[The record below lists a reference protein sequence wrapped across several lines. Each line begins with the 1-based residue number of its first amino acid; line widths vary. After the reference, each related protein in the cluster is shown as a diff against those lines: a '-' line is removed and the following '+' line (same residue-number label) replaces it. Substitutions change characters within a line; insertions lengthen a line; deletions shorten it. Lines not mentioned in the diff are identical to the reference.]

1 MRNKIKELKDK
12 ISLCLLLWKPL
23 RVTDVLTT
31 NDGITMRDYTVR
43 LFGIAVW
50 SRWQQWPTE
59 KDKAIGFTPVG
70 DSLTYV
76 EDE

>member
-1 MRNKIKELKDK
+1 
-12 ISLCLLLWKPL
+12 
-23 RVTDVLTT
+23 LTT